1 MYTWNV
7 LGIAGLLVIS
17 FVVMLI
23 SMSFSGGFSVMFSD
37 IGNSVVASD
46 TVTELPVCACAE
58 TDSVVSG
65 VRKERGKRREEYSF
79 QWKQNHIC

>member
-7 LGIAGLLVIS
+7 LAIAGLLVIS

-23 SMSFSGGFSVMFSD
+23 SMSFSGGFSVIFSD

-46 TVTELPVCACAE
+46 TVTVLPVCACAE

-65 VRKERGKRREEYSF
+65 VRKE
-79 QWKQNHIC
+79 